1 MAADTLAVILAA
13 GAGTRL
19 RPLTDT
25 RPKCLLEVGGRPL
38 LDYQLEA
45 LAAEGIS
52 EVLLVTGFE
61 AEQLQRRYG
70 GRVRFVHNPNYA
82 TTNNL
87 HSLRVASWGITGRDV
102 LCLHADVLFDSAILR
117 PCLESR
123 DDVCVVLDRALN
135 GETMKARVE
144 GNRVVEISKNVRR
157 QDAFGTFLGLARF
170 SAKASGA
177 LEGVLDRLTRD
188 NAHRQSYFVACLPLL
203 AEQGLAI
210 GYVLT
215 EGRPWVEIDTEADLA
230 RASTEILPLLRKG
243 AS

>member
-19 RPLTDT
+19 RPLTDSP
-25 RPKCLLEVGGRPL
+25 PKCLLEVGGRPL

-45 LAAEGIS
+45 LAAVGIS
-52 EVLLVTGFE
+52 EVLVVTGFE

-82 TTNNL
+82 STNNL
-87 HSLRVASWGITGRDV
+87 HSLRVAAREIAGRDA

-123 DDVCVVLDRALN
+123 EDVSVILDRVLN
-135 GETMKARVE
+135 EETMKARVE
-144 GNRVVEISKNVRR
+144 GNRVVEISKNVSRR
-157 QDAFGTFLGLARF
+157 DAFGTFLGLARF
-170 SAKASGA
+170 SPKASGA

-188 NAHRQSYFVACLPLL
+188 NAHRQSYFVACLPFL
-203 AEQGLAI
+203 AERGFTV

-215 EGRPWVEIDTEADLA
+215 EGRSWVEIDTEADLA
-230 RASTEILPLLRKG
+230 RASGEILPLLGKG
-243 AS
+243 PS